1 VLKSFKSGITFLFA
15 YGPALLIKIFAIVK
29 VRMKH
34 TLHEGFPVIVEIP
47 VYWGDQDTFHHV
59 NNVTYFRY
67 FEHARIA
74 YLDRVRTWDFLER
87 TGTGPIM
94 ASTHCRFCAPLTY
107 PDVVSVGARV
117 ADIGHDRFT
126 MKYRVVS
133 HRLSKIAAEGDAMLV
148 YYDYRNNV
156 KVPIPE
162 EMKQNIHDLEAE
174 SKRGLT

>member
-1 VLKSFKSGITFLFA
+1 
-15 YGPALLIKIFAIVK
+15 
-29 VRMKH
+29 MKQ
-34 TLHEGFPVIVEIP
+34 TLHEAFPVIVEIP

-74 YLDRVRTWDFLER
+74 YLDRIRTWEFLEK

-94 ASTHCRFCAPLTY
+94 ASTHCRFRAPLTY

-117 ADIGHDRFT
+117 SDIGHDRFT

-133 HRLSKIAAEGDAMLV
+133 QRLSKIVADGDAMLV
-148 YYDYRNNV
+148 YYDYRNNA
-156 KVPIPE
+156 KVPVPAELKGRIL
-162 EMKQNIHDLEAE
+162 DLEAA